1 MVVGL
6 HSVQRCPRNSL
17 KEKASMQ
24 ILRILA
30 LAGIALGAYPQTVS
44 RPEVV
49 AVRAVVD
56 GNTIDVAGYGRVK
69 LAGIRATKD
78 ARDRLEGLV
87 THRYVRLE
95 FPLASSRSAAYVL
108 LETGTFVNA
117 VLAREGLARVTGQA
131 GPRADELRRAEAE
144 AKAARRGVW
153 ARGNSAT
160 PNSQL
165 PTPNSQDLQYGNW
178 ELGIGNWELRRDSPY
193 SALRAM
199 SGSTRVAR
207 RAGKMQAQSAT
218 IVRMIVIDANVSG
231 SRAGT

>member
-1 MVVGL
+1 
-6 HSVQRCPRNSL
+6 
-17 KEKASMQ
+17 MQ

-30 LAGIALGAYPQTVS
+30 VAGIALGAYPQTLS

-78 ARDRLEGLV
+78 ARDRLEGMV
-87 THRYVRLE
+87 TNRYVRLE
-95 FPLASSRSAAYVL
+95 FPSATSRSTAYVL

-144 AKAARRGVW
+144 AKAARRGLW
-153 ARGNSAT
+153 RAAT
-160 PNSQL
+160 PQL
-165 PTPNSQDLQYGNW
+165 HNAATP
-178 ELGIGNWELRRDSPY
+178 R
-193 SALRAM
+193 
-199 SGSTRVAR
+199 
-207 RAGKMQAQSAT
+207 
-218 IVRMIVIDANVSG
+218 
-231 SRAGT
+231 